1 VIVLREIEDMS
12 YREIAD
18 IVGIPIGTVMSRL
31 SRARKL
37 LHDAWFRKAEAES
50 NPDAGE
56 RHERASG
63 TPPPHSPSPRAA
75 NPGMP

>member
-1 VIVLREIEDMS
+1 MS

-37 LHDAWFRKAEAES
+37 LHDSWSPTGEAELTS
-50 NPDAGE
+50 DVGE
-56 RHERASG
+56 RRQRASG
-63 TPPPHSPSPRAA
+63 MRPPHSPSPRAA
-75 NPGMP
+75 NPGTP